1 MKAYINEVHEN
12 YGCPP
17 ILNNCDDVLEF
28 LVKTYK
34 HPYCDEVFFQGDLH
48 VADGFIPDIRIGTV
62 IIDSPKYERTIFIVG
77 PEENG
82 EFLLS
87 IIIVSGTFD
96 QMPGIVL
103 PGYVREEIIATAKGE
118 Y

>member
-1 MKAYINEVHEN
+1 MKAYIAEVHEE

-17 ILNNCDDVLEF
+17 ILHNCDEVLEF

-34 HPYCDEVFFQGDLH
+34 HPYCGEVFFQGDLY
-48 VADGFIPDIRIGTV
+48 VADGFIPDIHPSTV
-62 IIDSPKYERTIFIVG
+62 IIDSPKYERTMFIVG

-82 EFLLS
+82 KFLLS
-87 IIIVSGTFD
+87 IIIVSDIVD

-103 PGYVREEIIATAKGE
+103 PGYVREEIITTARGE

>member
-1 MKAYINEVHEN
+1 MKAYINEVREN

-17 ILNNCDDVLEF
+17 ILHNCDEVLEF
-28 LVKTYK
+28 LFKTYK
-34 HPYCDEVFFQGDLH
+34 HPYCD
-48 VADGFIPDIRIGTV
+48 
-62 IIDSPKYERTIFIVG
+62 
-77 PEENG
+77 G

-87 IIIVSGTFD
+87 IIIVSDRFD

-103 PGYVREEIIATAKGE
+103 PGHVREEIIATAKGE

>member
-1 MKAYINEVHEN
+1 MKTHINKVHEN
-12 YGCPP
+12 YGCPT

-28 LVKTYK
+28 LVKNYK
-34 HPYCDEVFFQGDLH
+34 HPYCGEVFFQGDLH
-48 VADGFIPDIRIGTV
+48 VADGFIPNISSGSV
-62 IIDSPKYERTIFIVG
+62 IIDSPKYERTIFIIG

-82 EFLLS
+82 EFLVS
-87 IIIVSGTFD
+87 IIITSSKFD

-118 Y
+118 